1 MNSHSGIVYKDE
13 NPFKHGHWITP
24 YGKVVN
30 LMNSKPVNYS
40 QGGMIKWEKNQY
52 NPLHNDLT
60 HDNKPVLLEIG
71 SLVIPKSVV
80 PIVVEF
86 QRKNGKMIQPQIK
99 DKSKL
104 TVVIVM
110 PEEMIVPKKYADII
124 TRHLLTHGITLPLK
138 QTNLFE

>member
-1 MNSHSGIVYKDE
+1 MSSRGGIITKEVD
-13 NPFKHGHWITP
+13 PFKYGYWITP

-30 LMNSKPVNYS
+30 LMNSKPINYS

-52 NPLHNDLT
+52 NPLYNDLT

-71 SLVIPKSVV
+71 SLVIPRSVV
-80 PIVVEF
+80 PIVIEF
-86 QRKNGKMIQPQIK
+86 QRKHGKMIQSQIK

-110 PEEMIVPKKYADII
+110 PEEMIIPKKYADSV
-124 TRHLLTHGITLPLK
+124 TRHLLTHGITLPLE